1 MIVEDVEH
9 QVISL
14 GGIRVLYVNQR
25 LTRYCVSESFSN

>member
-25 LTRYCVSESFSN
+25 LTRYI